1 MANMEIKFEYGQ
13 NVTDKVTGYR
23 GIITTVG
30 YYYGKRPAQY
40 MVEGIDTTGRP
51 VEWWV
56 QEDRIEVDCNE

>member
-13 NVTDKVTGYR
+13 KVTDKVTGYK
-23 GIITTVG
+23 GIITAIG
-30 YYYGKRPAQY
+30 YYYGKRPATY

-56 QEDRIEVDCNE
+56 AEDRVEVE